1 MKPDLFTR
9 NLRALA
15 ALLTAL
21 FIAFVGS
28 AAFLGVYFSDRTL
41 SSFVNERASGQTAQA
56 VFPGA
61 SRESTLLPGKER
73 GQDEKRLVFVG
84 DIMLS
89 RKIGELMREQN
100 DWMFPFAHVR
110 EFLASADLVFGN
122 LEGPISG
129 RGQNEGS
136 IYSFNADTAAIKGL
150 RASNISVVSIA
161 NNHIFDYGD
170 AAFLDTLAVL
180 GAAGVDAAGGGVRYR
195 DAHRPVIRTVGT
207 ASIAFLAY
215 TDLVPAFRGKPTA
228 SPAVARPEISSLIED
243 IEMASVRA
251 DIVVVSF
258 HWGDE
263 YETQHNAQQEEIA
276 RIAIDHGAALVV
288 GHHPH
293 VVQEVEPYKNGYIA
307 YSLGNFV
314 FDQNFSPETA
324 RGLALE
330 VFLRDKKISR
340 VNSVEVIFNE
350 QFQPML
356 APTKNP

>member
-1 MKPDLFTR
+1 MKSDLFTR
-9 NLRALA
+9 NLRTLV
-15 ALLTAL
+15 ALLVTL
-21 FIAFVGS
+21 FAVFAGS
-28 AAFLGVYFSDRTL
+28 AMLLGIYFSDR
-41 SSFVNERASGQTAQA
+41 SSSILVDRRVSGQAAQA
-56 VFPGA
+56 VLPPA
-61 SRESTLLPGKER
+61 SENLKSSPHDTRE
-73 GQDEKRLVFVG
+73 QDESRLVFVG

-89 RKIGELMREQN
+89 RNIGDLMRERN
-100 DWMFPFAHVR
+100 DWTFPFAHVR

-129 RGQNEGS
+129 RGRNEGS
-136 IYSFNADTAAIKGL
+136 IYSFNAETAAIKGL

-180 GAAGVDAAGGGVRYR
+180 DAAGVAAVGGGVRYR

-207 ASIAFLAY
+207 TSIAFLAY

-228 SPAVARPEISSLIED
+228 SPAVARPEISALIED

-251 DIVVVSF
+251 DVVIVSF
-258 HWGDE
+258 HWGNE
-263 YETQHNAQQEEIA
+263 YETQHNARQEEIA
-276 RIAIDHGAALVV
+276 RIAIDHGAALVA

-293 VVQEVEPYKNGYIA
+293 VVQEVESYKNGYIA

-324 RGLALE
+324 KGLALE

-340 VNSVEVIFNE
+340 INPVEIVFNKE
-350 QFQPML
+350 FQPIL
-356 APTKNP
+356 AQVKNP